1 MLSAGRPN
9 TERTRAVNDND
20 RRTDKSLPLGETLL
34 LENGVVG
41 ITGTD
46 TGEVVACS

>member
-1 MLSAGRPN
+1 MLSAGSPK
-9 TERTRAVNDND
+9 TEQIRTTNDND
-20 RRTDKSLPLGETLL
+20 GRTDNSLPLGETFL
-34 LENGVVG
+34 LEDGVVG